1 MRSLGLGSLGSVELS
16 DLILPVFRHRLRGTP
31 DGSGANLFDDRV
43 IVVGHIDLGR
53 GQCGG
58 AFSRLHA
65 LLIVVIVIERVE
77 QTDAEPVITVIV
89 ARHRQPG
96 HGLAFFHGRSRAEC
110 PHGLLGQRLFH
121 HRLRFVRR
129 LRHLRSPSEFL
140 FGMFFKARRLR
151 RDCGSECSKVQ
162 ALQIIWVVERPSG
175 RKVNSEK
182 LLCQRLG
189 RRLAAGTWGIGLVH
203 NH

>member
-16 DLILPVFRHRLRGTP
+16 ALIIPVFRHRFRGTP

-65 LLIVVIVIERVE
+65 LLIVVIVIERAE

-89 ARHRQPG
+89 ARNRQPR
-96 HGLAFFHGRSRAEC
+96 HGLAFFHGWSRAVL
-110 PHGLLGQRLFH
+110 PHGLLSQRLFCH
-121 HRLRFVRR
+121 GF
-129 LRHLRSPSEFL
+129 
-140 FGMFFKARRLR
+140 
-151 RDCGSECSKVQ
+151 
-162 ALQIIWVVERPSG
+162 
-175 RKVNSEK
+175 
-182 LLCQRLG
+182 
-189 RRLAAGTWGIGLVH
+189 
-203 NH
+203 